1 MGSAGRLRAAALAY
15 HSYMPA
21 NAPARPLRILHL
33 ESSQADHE
41 QAQFALLDSDLE
53 YRIVRTETLGDFK
66 GRLQGGKF
74 DLILADYQLPGF
86 TALEAWQEAC
96 TLPNAPPMVLLSRS
110 VDEVAVVDALRK
122 GISDYVRK
130 DDTSKLALVI
140 QRALDARQRRDAQ
153 ERSEAEMA
161 AAVRRSTELSEYLQM
176 RIEEERTAIARDVHD
191 EIGGAL
197 AAVKFDLAWIAR
209 HSKEPGTREHVN
221 TALELLKHAIDA
233 SQRIVL
239 DLRPPILDQGLVT
252 AIDWLARNFEKR
264 TGVKTTFHSSHEK
277 IRAADAV
284 QLVTYRTAQEA
295 LTNIAKHAECRNVTV
310 DLSDAEGV
318 LTLEVS
324 DDGKGLP
331 QDALDKPKAFGL
343 KGLSERARMVDGWL
357 DISNR
362 DGLGTSIILSVP
374 LHHVQ
379 MPLQGIS
386 KGSA

>member
-1 MGSAGRLRAAALAY
+1 
-15 HSYMPA
+15 MPA

-53 YRIVRTETLGDFK
+53 YRIVRTESLSDFK